1 MAADGRLSFV
11 KDYDV
16 DDGVMPGSVTL
27 VVQCIDNSGV
37 GDVATL
43 SVTIDDVN
51 DNAPMFQNSTYP
63 ISISS
68 ATKSNTMVT
77 TVSATYIDSG
87 ANGQLRYA
95 IAGIGLGKEYFTVNA
110 VGNVRL
116 KTHMTFAN
124 DRIFDFTIFADD
136 LGFPPLRGYTR
147 ISVTFT
153 KTTNDVTTTA
163 TETPCYFCTLFMI
176 IVAFLMFIGGYM
188 IFYYCIGN
196 PVERKMIRG
205 FCWKCLQR
213 IDIHQRPPQKLRVQQ
228 LQQTHVLEPRSTVP
242 RPFLVEPTR
251 QTAYISPF
259 WNKNDMELSNNNPRP
274 TGYKQTH
281 AVPW

>member
-87 ANGQLRYA
+87 ANGQLRYV

-116 KTHMTFAN
+116 KKHMTFAN

-153 KTTNDVTTTA
+153 KTTNGVTTTA
-163 TETPCYFCTLFMI
+163 TETPCYFCTMGGIAVFTLFMI

-196 PVERKMIRG
+196 PVKRKMLRG
-205 FCWKCLQR
+205 
-213 IDIHQRPPQKLRVQQ
+213 
-228 LQQTHVLEPRSTVP
+228 
-242 RPFLVEPTR
+242 
-251 QTAYISPF
+251 
-259 WNKNDMELSNNNPRP
+259 
-274 TGYKQTH
+274 
-281 AVPW
+281 